1 VAAKELRCWTDGS
14 SGHEWQEGM
23 VITGPDQH
31 PEQVL
36 ETDPALRLVTLDGEV
51 RDYSWKNGPP
61 QGVDYRDV
69 KIHVVNYQGQYD
81 PFTIADI
88 DGGDVYSGE
97 VTDYSVFPSWNHW
110 PVAQMPSDGRYAK
123 HPDRTAHSSLTHVR
137 GPLQQGDNPDR
148 PFQRMFM
155 LEGLSTKTPEAL
167 IKLARS
173 WLHAPDIEARSGC
186 KCFGYDRAKRE
197 YPLVAFN
204 DTMTVTIQASPERP
218 LVNVC
223 FGVRN
228 WGGRGA
234 AEVRVNGRKVSE
246 MRQGAFVDTDGT
258 DTMILWVELETSAL
272 AEFAIGGA
280 RPSPDYVA
288 TPYLVEL
295 TSALAKPVE
304 RPSPR
309 PQPIRPQPI
318 PRPREVIAEGEP
330 VIAWNP
336 SKEFH
341 GKTVVEFDQIAKL
354 RVAQSMTW
362 SAWFRTGQGGTIMA
376 LSGSPTTTS
385 RNRPISPGIS
395 GTFACTTMP

>member
-1 VAAKELRCWTDGS
+1 
-14 SGHEWQEGM
+14 
-23 VITGPDQH
+23 
-31 PEQVL
+31 
-36 ETDPALRLVTLDGEV
+36 
-51 RDYSWKNGPP
+51 
-61 QGVDYRDV
+61 
-69 KIHVVNYQGQYD
+69 
-81 PFTIADI
+81 
-88 DGGDVYSGE
+88 
-97 VTDYSVFPSWNHW
+97 
-110 PVAQMPSDGRYAK
+110 
-123 HPDRTAHSSLTHVR
+123 
-137 GPLQQGDNPDR
+137 
-148 PFQRMFM
+148 
-155 LEGLSTKTPEAL
+155 
-167 IKLARS
+167 
-173 WLHAPDIEARSGC
+173 
-186 KCFGYDRAKRE
+186 
-197 YPLVAFN
+197 
-204 DTMTVTIQASPERP
+204 
-218 LVNVC
+218 
-223 FGVRN
+223 GVRN

-258 DTMILWVELETSAL
+258 DTMILWVELETSAP
-272 AEFAIGGA
+272 AEFTIGGA

-376 LSGSPTTTS
+376 LTGAGDQWVHGGVSLFVQGHRLVLDVGWQGAYRGPENIADDKWHHVAVTQAEKAIHFYVDGKYQHSYACPIDL
-385 RNRPISPGIS
+385 RNPALERLKIGFTNDNFPKPSYFTGHLRDVRVYDYAMTDEQLLEVIEEEP
-395 GTFACTTMP
+395 